1 MEAVQGLHHIT
12 AFARNPQTNVNFYHN
27 ILGQRLVKT
36 TVNFDDPGTYHLYY
50 GDKVGTPGSIMTF
63 FPWPMVARGTR
74 GNGEVGASAY
84 TIDAGSVDFWQK
96 RLAAHG
102 VKVGKLETRFGFDV
116 IPFEDPD
123 GMALE
128 LVVKEGPA
136 TIELWEDGPIP
147 AEHALRAFHGVTLW
161 LAEAERTGA
170 LLTEQL
176 GYQFVSQEENRW
188 RFQGASNDIGL
199 YIDILADSKRPM
211 GRMGAGSVHHIAFR
225 TRDDSEQ
232 LEYQQT
238 LGRAGFGVTPVRDR
252 QYFRSIYFRSP
263 GGVLFEIAT
272 DAPGFAIDE
281 PVESLGQSLKLPAW
295 YEPQRKEIEAV
306 LPPFTVKPVEHVE
319 VEEAVNE

>member
-1 MEAVQGLHHIT
+1 MQPIQGLHHIT
-12 AFARNPQTNVNFYHN
+12 ALARNPQTNVNFYHN
-27 ILGQRLVKT
+27 VLGQRLVKT
-36 TVNFDDPGTYHLYY
+36 TVNFDDPGTYHFYY

-63 FPWPMVARGTR
+63 FPWPMAARGVR

-84 TIDAGSVDFWQK
+84 SIDAGSVDFW
-96 RLAAHG
+96 RNHLASNG
-102 VKVGKLETRFGFDV
+102 VTVGQPETHFGYDV
-116 IPFEDPD
+116 ISFEDPD

-128 LVVKEGPA
+128 LIVKDGPA
-136 TIELWEDGPIP
+136 TYQFWEDGPIP

-170 LLTEQL
+170 LLTEQM
-176 GYQFVSQEENRW
+176 GYELVGQEGNRW
-188 RFQGASNDIGL
+188 RFKGASDDIGL
-199 YIDILADSKRPM
+199 YVDILVDPKRPA

-232 LEYQQT
+232 LEYQQQ
-238 LGRAGFGVTPVRDR
+238 LAQAGLGVTPVRDR

-281 PVESLGQSLKLPAW
+281 PVETLGQSLKLPAW
-295 YEPQRKEIEAV
+295 YEPRRREIEAI
-306 LPPFTVKPVEHVE
+306 LPPFTIKPVEKVRQAE
-319 VEEAVNE
+319 VINE

>member
-12 AFARNPQTNVNFYHN
+12 AFASNPQNNVDFYHN

-63 FPWPMVARGTR
+63 FPWPMAARGIR

-96 RLAAHG
+96 HLTSHG
-102 VKVGKLETRFGFDV
+102 VKVGNRESRFGFDV

-123 GMALE
+123 GMNLE
-128 LVVKEGPA
+128 LVVKDGVA
-136 TIELWEDGPIP
+136 TYQFWEDGPIP
-147 AEHALRAFHGVTLW
+147 AEHALQAFHGVTLW

-170 LLTEQL
+170 LLTEQM
-176 GYQFVSQEENRW
+176 GYELVGQEGDRW
-188 RFQGASNDIGL
+188 RFKGASNDIGL
-199 YIDILADSKRPM
+199 YIDILVDPRRPV

-232 LEYQQT
+232 LEYRQNLTQ
-238 LGRAGFGVTPVRDR
+238 AGFGVSPVRDR
-252 QYFRSIYFRSP
+252 QYFHSIYFNSP

-272 DAPGFAIDE
+272 DAPGFAVDE
-281 PVESLGQSLKLPAW
+281 PVETLGQSLKLPEW
-295 YEPQRKEIEAV
+295 YEPRREEIEAV
-306 LPPFTVKPVEHVE
+306 LAPITVKPIKRV
-319 VEEAVNE
+319 